1 MQASYEKNN
10 IDFVAGKFRGARAKR
25 YDGGIQN
32 VTNWSQ
38 LREFFLY
45 LRLSRRR
52 DERTRRT
59 TRAVFIQMRVKR
71 ERKWKERKKNKIKS
85 QIANEKMIIT
95 PECRVGLA
103 SARAREIP
111 QEMTNN
117 HNNFVTGS
125 SDTVKSENLRLL
137 NDDINYGGADN
148 GQHK

>member
-1 MQASYEKNN
+1 
-10 IDFVAGKFRGARAKR
+10 
-25 YDGGIQN
+25 
-32 VTNWSQ
+32 
-38 LREFFLY
+38 
-45 LRLSRRR
+45 
-52 DERTRRT
+52 
-59 TRAVFIQMRVKR
+59 
-71 ERKWKERKKNKIKS
+71 
-85 QIANEKMIIT
+85 MIIT
-95 PECRVGLA
+95 PECRVGWA